1 MKTPFLR
8 LRPDAVPSHY
18 DLFLKTCYETWKSI
32 GRVDVFFSLETA
44 LDVIEMNAMEMEIK
58 SAKIRNGPT
67 SVCTRM
73 SVDHQTLQI
82 EFPCGS
88 LLPGEHVLEIEFVS
102 EISKS
107 LKGFYRCGNG
117 SDPILCTQFE
127 STSAR
132 LCFPCW
138 DEPAFKATFSISVE
152 APKGKTVLCNT
163 QIEKEVPGEGSS
175 ITYHFEKTP
184 IMSTYLVAIVI
195 GNFDM
200 IEAKTKQNV
209 LVRVFAPLG
218 KSSQAQLTLDTTIKS
233 IEFYNDFFKIDY
245 PLSKCDVVGV
255 PEFSALAMENW
266 GLIIFRDSYI
276 LYDPNVTSAHKKRDT
291 IATIT
296 HEIAHQWFGNLVTME
311 WWTHLWLNEGFAS
324 FMGNICAMKI
334 YPEMDFNVDFVV
346 YYLKNSLKLDA
357 LKNSHPIEMNVEDPD
372 EVEEIFDEI
381 SYDKGCSILRMLYHF
396 MGDEEFR
403 NGLCHY
409 FQKFAHKNTVTEHL
423 WQALETTSFK
433 GIEEMMF
440 TWVNQIGFPL
450 VSVSSHFENKS
461 LTLTLSQEKFNIDG
475 SKSADGEKWIIP
487 VSVITE
493 NDQKP
498 QNFLMEDNKFEIVV
512 NNPGQWFK
520 LNSDCVGFYHVNYD
534 IKDLNNLK
542 TPIASKLLGEIDR
555 FNLWNDIFS
564 LVEGGKMSTVSALK
578 FLDAFKEEDTYSVW
592 NNIIDSCH
600 RISSIIMDQT
610 YYPNYLKY
618 VVNVMTNIYNQVGWE
633 ALPGESEKQKLL
645 RPSLIKRMG
654 LSGHEGAIE
663 EARRRFDLHFNGSK
677 NIEANLR
684 NPIYSIVMAHGDK
697 NTLKQML
704 TMYRKEDQEEEK
716 ERIASVLGFVRDKDV
731 LMDVWDFCTSSEVR
745 TCDSVLLLASFSTNI
760 VGRQLFWDLFKKN
773 NSFFLMNQPVQLY
786 IRLVE
791 LVSSGLYTYEKAD
804 EVEAYFKENN
814 ISHIQRTIDR
824 CVEKIR
830 MKAKWF
836 ERDSEEIKKFFQ

>member
-1 MKTPFLR
+1 
-8 LRPDAVPSHY
+8 
-18 DLFLKTCYETWKSI
+18 
-32 GRVDVFFSLETA
+32 
-44 LDVIEMNAMEMEIK
+44 
-58 SAKIRNGPT
+58 
-67 SVCTRM
+67 
-73 SVDHQTLQI
+73 
-82 EFPCGS
+82 
-88 LLPGEHVLEIEFVS
+88 
-102 EISKS
+102 
-107 LKGFYRCGNG
+107 
-117 SDPILCTQFE
+117 
-127 STSAR
+127 
-132 LCFPCW
+132 
-138 DEPAFKATFSISVE
+138 
-152 APKGKTVLCNT
+152 
-163 QIEKEVPGEGSS
+163 
-175 ITYHFEKTP
+175 
-184 IMSTYLVAIVI
+184 
-195 GNFDM
+195 M

-372 EVEEIFDEI
+372 EHFKDVI
-381 SYDKGCSILRMLYHF
+381 YHF

-409 FQKFAHKNTVTEHL
+409 F
-423 WQALETTSFK
+423 FK
-433 GIEEMMF
+433 SLPIKIRSLNIFGRPWNYLVQRNRGNDVYF
-440 TWVNQIGFPL
+440 

-487 VSVITE
+487 H
-493 NDQKP
+493 P
-498 QNFLMEDNKFEIVV
+498 
-512 NNPGQWFK
+512 
-520 LNSDCVGFYHVNYD
+520 
-534 IKDLNNLK
+534 
-542 TPIASKLLGEIDR
+542 KLLGEIDR

-684 NPIYSIVMAHGDK
+684 NPIYK
-697 NTLKQML
+697 
-704 TMYRKEDQEEEK
+704 DQEEEK

-791 LVSSGLYTYEKAD
+791 LVSSGLYTYEKG
-804 EVEAYFKENN
+804 
-814 ISHIQRTIDR
+814 
-824 CVEKIR
+824 
-830 MKAKWF
+830 
-836 ERDSEEIKKFFQ
+836 